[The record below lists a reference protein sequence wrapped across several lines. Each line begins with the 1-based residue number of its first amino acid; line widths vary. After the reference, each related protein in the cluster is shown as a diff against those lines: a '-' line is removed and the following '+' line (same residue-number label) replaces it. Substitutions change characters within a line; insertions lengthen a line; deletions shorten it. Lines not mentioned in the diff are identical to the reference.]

1 MSTQLVN
8 ELLGLDSVLHE
19 GIMGDIVDGVKTSF
33 TSIDEKLVEEVK
45 KLLSSNSSISLNIKK
60 RYLDKLDIAIANTIL
75 YVNEAD
81 YLIKDTTIGDTFTAT
96 KAMYKFFNKDKI
108 EDHKEDLYELRYK
121 LLHHK

>member
-45 KLLSSNSSISLNIKK
+45 KLLSNNSSISLNIKK

-75 YVNEAD
+75 CVNEVD
-81 YLIKDTTIGDTFTAT
+81 YVIKDTTLGDTFTAT

>member
-8 ELLGLDSVLHE
+8 ELLGLDSVLNE
-19 GIMGDIVDGVKTSF
+19 GIMKDIIDSAKTSF
-33 TSIDEKLVEEVK
+33 TSIDERLVEEVNN
-45 KLLSSNSSISLNIKK
+45 LLSSNSSISLNVKK
-60 RYLDKLDIAIANTIL
+60 RYLDRLDITIANTIL

-81 YLIKDTTIGDTFTAT
+81 YLIKDTTVGDTFTAT